1 MTLTNNTFKVIL
13 LRHGQSELNHENI
26 FCGWIDAQLTEKGKH
41 QARHAADLI
50 KDYCEEKN
58 VPLPQI
64 GFTSR
69 LVRTEQTME
78 VMLDELHLKGSF
90 QIIAGLDC
98 KIEDE
103 FKKDSVK
110 VLQTWRL
117 NERHYGSW
125 QGQRK
130 PDILKEYGKE
140 KYMYIRRDYQ
150 GKPPSAD
157 LKREMI
163 QEVDD
168 QGSST
173 GYDFKEPNR
182 RLKYG
187 LEEEAGDI
195 LPDSESLCDVVK
207 RLEPFLENVVLK
219 LSRDY
224 NLDSCL
230 MVGHGSS
237 VRSILKV
244 LQKISD
250 DDIKNVDIPNATPL
264 VVELEKGTFKFINRY
279 YLDPETAKIDAQK
292 VRQEGFQNNP

>member
-1 MTLTNNTFKVIL
+1 MTASNNTFKVFL

-26 FCGWIDAQLTEKGKH
+26 FCGWIDASLTDKGKN

-50 KDYCEEKN
+50 QEYCETNN

-64 GFTSR
+64 GYTSR
-69 LVRTEQTME
+69 LVRTQQTME
-78 VMLDELHLKGSF
+78 VMLEEMHLKGSYDVVT
-90 QIIAGLDC
+90 GLVC
-98 KIEDE
+98 NLEGERKEKTVE
-103 FKKDSVK
+103 

-140 KYMYIRRDYQ
+140 QYMYIRRDYQ

-157 LKREMI
+157 LKREMV

-187 LEEEAGDI
+187 LEEKAGEI
-195 LPDSESLCDVVK
+195 LPDSESLCDVVR
-207 RLEPFLENVVLK
+207 RLEPFLENVVMRIAK
-219 LSRDY
+219 EQR
-224 NLDSCL
+224 LDSCL

-244 LQKISD
+244 LQNISD
-250 DDIKNVDIPNATPL
+250 NDIKNVDIPNATPL
-264 VVELEKGTFKFINRY
+264 VVELDKDTFRFVNRY